1 MKRLFFA
8 IFLITIYSCSDDEN
22 SNIENP
28 DENPQITLTT
38 SILNPLKNRDYSYHS
53 NGINGVFEDPTLQKN
68 LKGKIVLTNNSNATN
83 NNLIVKW
90 KSDIDGLLYEGNP
103 NTNLESEINVNL
115 SKGLHKILF

>member
-53 NGINGVFEDPTLQKN
+53 TGINGVFEDPTIRKN
-68 LKGKIVLTNNSNATN
+68 LKGTIVITNNSNATN
-83 NNLIVKW
+83 NNWIAKW
-90 KSDIDGLLYEGNP
+90 KSDIAGLLYEGNP
-103 NTNLESEINVNL
+103 NKNIGRQINVNL
-115 SKGLHKILF
+115 RKGL